1 VEIMIKR
8 GIRIL
13 LVCDAD
19 DNIIGLL
26 TSRDIAG
33 DKPHRILA
41 KAGGG
46 VREDLRVSD
55 VMTLRPELELL
66 SMEDIQRARVGDLIA
81 TLRQVD
87 RQHALVLDRDP
98 ETGKPAVRGIF
109 SLSQISL
116 RLGLNIDPSR
126 QVTLYADF
134 EKAGGTL

>member
-1 VEIMIKR
+1 
-8 GIRIL
+8 
-13 LVCDAD
+13 
-19 DNIIGLL
+19 
-26 TSRDIAG
+26 
-33 DKPHRILA
+33 
-41 KAGGG
+41 
-46 VREDLRVSD
+46 
-55 VMTLRPELELL
+55 MTLRPELELL

>member
-1 VEIMIKR
+1 MIKR

-134 EKAGGTL
+134 KNAGGAL

>member
-1 VEIMIKR
+1 MIKR

-41 KAGGG
+41 KAGG
-46 VREDLRVSD
+46 VQEDLRVSD
-55 VMTLRPELELL
+55 VMTLRPKLELL
-66 SMEDIQRARVGDLIA
+66 SMEDIQRARIGDLIA

-87 RQHALVLDRDP
+87 RRHALVLDRDP

-126 QVTLYADF
+126 QATLYADF

>member
-1 VEIMIKR
+1 MIKR

-66 SMEDIQRARVGDLIA
+66 SMEDIQRARIGDLIA

-87 RQHALVLDRDP
+87 RRTRWCWIVIP
-98 ETGKPAVRGIF
+98 KPASRRCAVF
-109 SLSQISL
+109 SHCR
-116 RLGLNIDPSR
+116 RLACGW
-126 QVTLYADF
+126 
-134 EKAGGTL
+134 G

>member
-1 VEIMIKR
+1 MIKR

-13 LVCDAD
+13 LVCDVD

-33 DKPHRILA
+33 DKPHHILA
-41 KAGGG
+41 KAGG

-55 VMTLRPELELL
+55 IMTLRPKLELL

-87 RQHALVLDRDP
+87 RRHALVLDRDP
-98 ETGKPAVRGIF
+98 ETDKPAVRGIF
-109 SLSQISL
+109 SPSQISL

-134 EKAGGTL
+134 ENAGGTL

>member
-1 VEIMIKR
+1 MTTSSVYSP
-8 GIRIL
+8 
-13 LVCDAD
+13 AATSPAT
-19 DNIIGLL
+19 NL
-26 TSRDIAG
+26 TAFWPRPA
-33 DKPHRILA
+33 A
-41 KAGGG
+41 EF
-46 VREDLRVSD
+46 REDLRVSD

>member
-1 VEIMIKR
+1 MIKR